1 MEPNAPG
8 VQSVSVTSIRVP
20 RSRPGRQLF
29 PIAGTFAAIGV
40 FIGSWTVVT
49 PEIEA
54 ALGGGP
60 GRLGLVLTAALI
72 AAGAMN
78 TLGGALTER
87 RGTTA
92 ALRLTLAWW
101 TVALA
106 LGAVAP
112 APWGVALGVVAAM
125 SGSGAVDVVA
135 NVCATA
141 ALADEP
147 GRLLR
152 IHAAFNL
159 AGAFGAMLTGVLL
172 GLSGV
177 VGWRIAWGCA
187 AAVVGI
193 MFLVATR
200 AELPAGHAGEKVG
213 LGEGMRT
220 LRRER
225 LVPVA
230 AAFALGATVEGG
242 VGTWGVLQLR
252 SQLDAGLL
260 LGAGG
265 AVAGYLIGAATRI
278 AVGGTRS
285 AAGARRV
292 ITAGTLGAAGGL
304 IVLATV
310 SQPAVATLG
319 LVTAAAGISVCWP
332 LLMSEVGRGRER
344 PGVVVGAVSTVGYLG
359 IVVGPGAIGLIA
371 GAFGLSAGLLV
382 LSAAA
387 LTIPAVLSLRR
398 STPAD

>member
-1 MEPNAPG
+1 LEPSAPD
-8 VQSVSVTSIRVP
+8 VQSVSVTSTRVP
-20 RSRPGRQLF
+20 RSGPGRQLF
-29 PIAGTFAAIGV
+29 PIAGTFVSIGV
-40 FIGSWTVVT
+40 FIGTWTVVT

-60 GRLGLVLTAALI
+60 GRLGLVLTLALVAA
-72 AAGAMN
+72 AAMN

-87 RGTTA
+87 RGTTV
-92 ALRLTLAWW
+92 ALRWTLAWW

-106 LGAVAP
+106 TGAVAP
-112 APWGVALGVVAAM
+112 APWGVALGVVVAM

-135 NVCATA
+135 NVGATA
-141 ALADEP
+141 ALADRP
-147 GRLLR
+147 GRLVR
-152 IHAAFNL
+152 IHAAFNIGAA
-159 AGAFGAMLTGVLL
+159 AGAVLTGVLL
-172 GLSGV
+172 GLAGA
-177 VGWRIAWGCA
+177 VGWRIAWACA
-187 AAVVGI
+187 AAG
-193 MFLVATR
+193 VATMFAVSLR

-230 AAFALGATVEGG
+230 IAFALGATVEGG
-242 VGTWGVLQLR
+242 VSTWGVLQLR

-319 LVTAAAGISVCWP
+319 LVVAAAGISVCWP

-359 IVVGPGAIGLIA
+359 IVIGPGAIGLIS
-371 GAFGLSAGLLV
+371 GAFGLSVGLLV
-382 LSAAA
+382 LAAAA
-387 LTIPAVLSLRR
+387 LSIPAVLTLRR